1 MHQIPEG
8 LFKKVCFCIDE
19 IPFLTF
25 IDRALR
31 SMSENSFRS
40 VYSGKLNKDLQ
51 TSMEIN
57 KIIRTRQDLTLRLKY
72 TPNDVGVNGIHYA
85 TKLAIKAADEATEL
99 AKQKRARKLFD

>member
-1 MHQIPEG
+1 MHHIPEG
-8 LFKKVCFCIDE
+8 LFKKVCFCVDE

-25 IDRALR
+25 IDKSLR

-57 KIIRTRQDLTLRLKY
+57 KMIRTRQDLTLRLKY
-72 TPNDVGVNGIHYA
+72 TPNDVGVNGIYYA
-85 TKLAIKAADEATEL
+85 TKLAIKAADDATEL
-99 AKQKRARKLFD
+99 ARQKRARKLFD